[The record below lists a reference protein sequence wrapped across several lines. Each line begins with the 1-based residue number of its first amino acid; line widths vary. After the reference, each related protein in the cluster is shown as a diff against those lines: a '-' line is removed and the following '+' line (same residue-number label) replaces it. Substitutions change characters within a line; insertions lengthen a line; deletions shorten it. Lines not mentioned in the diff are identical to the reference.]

1 MSNTLRITEQF
12 KFFVRQAQETLEQM
26 EASAIIMLYDG
37 QADWARVRKL
47 VGDSV
52 SFIVAVDT
60 EEQAEGAQEAGLKT
74 IVLEMTGNPVYD
86 RLMQALL
93 VAITEDHNRRDV
105 RRV

>member
-37 QADWARVRKL
+37 PADWARVQKL

-52 SFIVAVDT
+52 PFIVAVDT
-60 EEQAEGAQEAGLKT
+60 EEQAVGARK
-74 IVLEMTGNPVYD
+74 PV
-86 RLMQALL
+86 
-93 VAITEDHNRRDV
+93 
-105 RRV
+105 